1 MSLLEKKSLLDRPTL
16 GNEGNVVGGG
26 PGVRFFGNM
35 KGNSS
40 PFLPSRGQRPE
51 YQNDHMVDLLENSVK
66 SGNTGNIYSQPKSP
80 RLDLDGNF
88 PISGIYKNNGP
99 ADGHY

>member
-16 GNEGNVVGGG
+16 GSEGNVVGGG

-40 PFLPSRGQRPE
+40 PFYLQE
-51 YQNDHMVDLLENSVK
+51 DKDL
-66 SGNTGNIYSQPKSP
+66 NTKMI
-80 RLDLDGNF
+80 
-88 PISGIYKNNGP
+88 IW
-99 ADGHY
+99 